1 MKSAPEI
8 VVVGSINADLVI
20 RVGQLPGRGETVSG
34 DTARWLPG
42 GKGANQALAGARMG
56 AKVTMIG
63 CVGPDEAGQIATTG
77 LREAGVHLELTQ
89 TTTPTSIAVVLVE
102 ESGENQIVVA
112 SGANEE
118 IIVEPALVETAAA
131 VVCQLEIPDAAI
143 LAAANACT
151 GLFVLNAAPARPF
164 WDAIMERVDVLIVNE
179 HEYEALGKP
188 TRGVVVVTGG
198 AAGARVFQDGQLI
211 AATTPPKVDVVDTVG
226 AGDCFVGAFVTSLT
240 SGLDL
245 ATSLNRAVFAGALA
259 VTAVG
264 AQGAMPT
271 AAQVDA
277 LIANS

>member
-1 MKSAPEI
+1 MNSSPEI

-20 RVGQLPGRGETVSG
+20 RVPELPGRGQTVSG
-34 DTARWLPG
+34 DIARWLPG
-42 GKGANQALAGARMG
+42 GKGANQALAAARMG

-63 CVGPDEAGQIATTG
+63 CVGPDEAGEIATSG
-77 LREAGVHLELTQ
+77 LREAGVQLELTD
-89 TTTPTSIAVVLVE
+89 TATPTSIAVVLVE
-102 ESGENQIVVA
+102 ETGENQIVVA
-112 SGANEE
+112 GGANDE
-118 IIVEPALVETAAA
+118 IIVDAALVETAAA
-131 VVCQLEIPDAAI
+131 VVCQLEIPDSAI
-143 LAAANACT
+143 LAAANSCT

-164 WDAIMERVDVLIVNE
+164 WDSIMERVDVLIVNE
-179 HEYEALGKP
+179 HEFAALGQP
-188 TRGVVVVTGG
+188 TRGVVVVTSG
-198 AAGARVFQDGQLI
+198 AAGASVFQDGALI
-211 AATTPPKVDVVDTVG
+211 ASTTPPKVEVVDTVG

-245 ATSLNRAVFAGALA
+245 ATSLDRAVFASALA